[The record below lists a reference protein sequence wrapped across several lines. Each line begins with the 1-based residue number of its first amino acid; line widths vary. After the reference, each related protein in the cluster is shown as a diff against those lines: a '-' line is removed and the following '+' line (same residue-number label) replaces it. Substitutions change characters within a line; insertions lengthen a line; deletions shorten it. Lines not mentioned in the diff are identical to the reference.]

1 MSIDKIK
8 RSSVYIK
15 RLGDGNFM
23 LYFRTIDDRNI
34 FMELFNN
41 KNTYNFYTKYSLP
54 FELRDFKCLYCKKSK
69 LYIPDTILGTDDLT
83 YRDIK
88 MKYQYCVM
96 LILPNTEMEHSL
108 RFIIFSILKELKT
121 MKLLLDIRIF
131 RTTSIHV
138 CLFNRILNE
147 R

>member
-15 RLGDGNFM
+15 QSYNGFM

-34 FMELFNN
+34 FMKLFNN

-54 FELRDFKCLYCKKSK
+54 FELGFKYLYCKKSK
-69 LYIPDTILGTDDLT
+69 LYIPNTILETDNLT

-88 MKYQYCVM
+88 MKYQYCV
-96 LILPNTEMEHSL
+96 LIFYDTKMEEHSL
-108 RFIIFSILKELKT
+108 RFVIFSILKELKT
-121 MKLLLDIRIF
+121 MKLLLDIQ
-131 RTTSIHV
+131 TSCTISIRV

>member
-15 RLGDGNFM
+15 QLYNGSFM

-34 FMELFNN
+34 FMKLFNN

-54 FELRDFKCLYCKKSK
+54 LDLYNFKYLYCKKSK
-69 LYIPDTILGTDDLT
+69 LYIPNTILGVDDLT

-88 MKYQYCVM
+88 MKYQYCV
-96 LILPNTEMEHSL
+96 LILYDTKMEHSL
-108 RFIIFSILKELKT
+108 RFVIFSILKELKT
-121 MKLLLDIRIF
+121 MKLLLDIQTYC
-131 RTTSIHV
+131 TTSIRI

>member
-15 RLGDGNFM
+15 QLYNGSFM

-34 FMELFNN
+34 FMKLFNN

-54 FELRDFKCLYCKKSK
+54 FELCFKYLYCKKSK
-69 LYIPDTILGTDDLT
+69 LSIPNTILETN
-83 YRDIK
+83 REII
-88 MKYQYCVM
+88 MKYQYYV
-96 LILPNTEMEHSL
+96 LILYDTKMEHSL
-108 RFIIFSILKELKT
+108 RFVIFSILKELKT
-121 MKLLLDIRIF
+121 MKLLLDIQTYC
-131 RTTSIHV
+131 TTSIRV